1 MQRLRDF
8 VRREVVLVVAIVLAA
23 ASCIAVPPD
32 AAYSAYI
39 DWHTL
44 ALLFCLMAVVA
55 GLRSLGVLDSMG
67 KWLVSRAKSQR
78 AIAFALV
85 GIVFF
90 ASMAVTNDVALIT
103 FVPLALVTLRAAGM
117 EGHALLVAAL
127 MTVAANLGS
136 MLTPVGNPQ
145 NLYLFT
151 ASGMSVSRFL
161 SLMAPYTGLSAALLG
176 GCILV
181 LFRSKPCCGEEA
193 GKNKGCVR
201 GAADGEEIVSRSCWS
216 DGAAHEFANGVR
228 KDAAPAPLWRCSCGR
243 LAIYLVLFCI
253 CLLAVAGIV
262 DVRIVLAVVIAAVA
276 LTDAE
281 QLRRVDFAL
290 LLTFVALFVFV
301 GNMVRIP
308 LVHDAVAGLVTKCG
322 HRSSRREPGGQQC
335 PRGRAALRVHEP
347 MGRPHR
353 GHEPWRAWDTHRLDG
368 EPYHLQ
374 GDLYRPRGGENTLS
388 QSIYAG
394 QRGVSGGFA
403 RACPAFWPIVAQ
415 QTKRLPSWDRA
426 CWRQPRYDLHFG

>member
-1 MQRLRDF
+1 MQRLRNF

-117 EGHALLVAAL
+117 EGRALLVAAL

-161 SLMAPYTGLSAALLG
+161 SLMAPYTGL
-176 GCILV
+176 
-181 LFRSKPCCGEEA
+181 CC
-193 GKNKGCVR
+193 
-201 GAADGEEIVSRSCWS
+201 
-216 DGAAHEFANGVR
+216 
-228 KDAAPAPLWRCSCGR
+228 
-243 LAIYLVLFCI
+243 
-253 CLLAVAGIV
+253 
-262 DVRIVLAVVIAAVA
+262 
-276 LTDAE
+276 
-281 QLRRVDFAL
+281 
-290 LLTFVALFVFV
+290 
-301 GNMVRIP
+301 
-308 LVHDAVAGLVTKCG
+308 
-322 HRSSRREPGGQQC
+322 
-335 PRGRAALRVHEP
+335 
-347 MGRPHR
+347 
-353 GHEPWRAWDTHRLDG
+353 
-368 EPYHLQ
+368 
-374 GDLYRPRGGENTLS
+374 
-388 QSIYAG
+388 
-394 QRGVSGGFA
+394 
-403 RACPAFWPIVAQ
+403 
-415 QTKRLPSWDRA
+415 
-426 CWRQPRYDLHFG
+426 

>member
-8 VRREVVLVVAIVLAA
+8 VRREVVLVVAAVLAA

-32 AAYSAYI
+32 AAYSSYI

-44 ALLFCLMAVVA
+44 VLLFCLMAVVA

-90 ASMAVTNDVALIT
+90 ASMAVTNDVTLIT

-117 EGHALLVAAL
+117 EARVLLVAAL

-151 ASGMSVSRFL
+151 ASRMSVSRFL
-161 SLMAPYTGLSAALLG
+161 SLTAPYTVLSAVLLT
-176 GCILV
+176 GCVIA
-181 LFRSKPCCGEEA
+181 LFRAKPCCGEEV
-193 GKNKGCVR
+193 GKNEGCVR
-201 GAADGEEIVSRSCWS
+201 GVAGGGEIVSRSCWS
-216 DGAAHEFANGVR
+216 DGAANEFANEAR
-228 KDAAPAPLWRCSCGR
+228 ENAAPAPLWRCSCGR
-243 LAIYLVLFCI
+243 LAIYLALFCI

-308 LVHDAVAGLVTKCG
+308 LVHDAVAGLVGQNAVIAAVGASQVVSNVPAAVLLSGFTSQWDALIVG
-322 HRSSRREPGGQQC
+322 TNLGGLGTLIASMASLITFKAISI
-335 PRGRAALRVHEP
+335 GRVGAKMRYLKVF
-347 MGRPHR
+347 
-353 GHEPWRAWDTHRLDG
+353 
-368 EPYHLQ
+368 
-374 GDLYRPRGGENTLS
+374 TL
-388 QSIYAG
+388 
-394 QRGVSGGFA
+394 VNVVFLTVLLGFA
-403 RACPAFWPIVAQ
+403 LLF
-415 QTKRLPSWDRA
+415 
-426 CWRQPRYDLHFG
+426 DL

>member
-1 MQRLRDF
+1 
-8 VRREVVLVVAIVLAA
+8 
-23 ASCIAVPPD
+23 
-32 AAYSAYI
+32 
-39 DWHTL
+39 
-44 ALLFCLMAVVA
+44 
-55 GLRSLGVLDSMG
+55 
-67 KWLVSRAKSQR
+67 
-78 AIAFALV
+78 
-85 GIVFF
+85 
-90 ASMAVTNDVALIT
+90 
-103 FVPLALVTLRAAGM
+103 M

-193 GKNKGCVR
+193 GKNEGCIR
-201 GAADGEEIVSRSCWS
+201 GAADGGEIVSRSCWS
-216 DGAAHEFANGVR
+216 DGAAHEFANGAR
-228 KDAAPAPLWRCSCGR
+228 EDAAPAPLWRCSCGR

-262 DVRIVLAVVIAAVA
+262 DVRIVLAVVIATVA

-308 LVHDAVAGLVTKCG
+308 LVHDAVAGLVGQNAVIAAVGASQVVSNVPAAVLLSGFTSQWDALIVG
-322 HRSSRREPGGQQC
+322 TNLGGLGTLIASMASLITFKAISI
-335 PRGRAALRVHEP
+335 GRVGAKMRYLKVFTLVNVVFLVAL
-347 MGRPHR
+347 
-353 GHEPWRAWDTHRLDG
+353 L
-368 EPYHLQ
+368 
-374 GDLYRPRGGENTLS
+374 
-388 QSIYAG
+388 
-394 QRGVSGGFA
+394 GFS
-403 RACPAFWPIVAQ
+403 
-415 QTKRLPSWDRA
+415 L
-426 CWRQPRYDLHFG
+426 LFGL

>member
-1 MQRLRDF
+1 MQHLRDF

-151 ASGMSVSRFL
+151 ASGMSVPRFL

-201 GAADGEEIVSRSCWS
+201 SAARGGEIVSRSCWS

-228 KDAAPAPLWRCSCGR
+228 EAAPAPLWRCSCGR

-262 DVRIVLAVVIAAVA
+262 DVRIVLAVVIATVA

-308 LVHDAVAGLVTKCG
+308 LVHDAVAGLVGRNAVIAAVGASQVVSNVPAAVLLSGFTG
-322 HRSSRREPGGQQC
+322 QWDALIVGTNLGGLGTLIASMASLITFKAISI
-335 PRGRAALRVHEP
+335 GRVGAKMRYLRVFSLVNVVFLAAL
-347 MGRPHR
+347 
-353 GHEPWRAWDTHRLDG
+353 L
-368 EPYHLQ
+368 
-374 GDLYRPRGGENTLS
+374 
-388 QSIYAG
+388 
-394 QRGVSGGFA
+394 GFA
-403 RACPAFWPIVAQ
+403 
-415 QTKRLPSWDRA
+415 L
-426 CWRQPRYDLHFG
+426 LFGL

>member
-1 MQRLRDF
+1 
-8 VRREVVLVVAIVLAA
+8 
-23 ASCIAVPPD
+23 
-32 AAYSAYI
+32 
-39 DWHTL
+39 
-44 ALLFCLMAVVA
+44 
-55 GLRSLGVLDSMG
+55 
-67 KWLVSRAKSQR
+67 
-78 AIAFALV
+78 
-85 GIVFF
+85 
-90 ASMAVTNDVALIT
+90 
-103 FVPLALVTLRAAGM
+103 
-117 EGHALLVAAL
+117 

-201 GAADGEEIVSRSCWS
+201 GAADGDESSRGRAGPRRPRDS
-216 DGAAHEFANGVR
+216 ANEAR
-228 KDAAPAPLWRCSCGR
+228 EAAAPAPLWKCSCGR
-243 LAIYLVLFCI
+243 LAIYLALFCI

-281 QLRRVDFAL
+281 QLRRVDFTL

-308 LVHDAVAGLVTKCG
+308 LVHDAVAGLVEQNAVIAAVGASQVISNVPAAVLLSGFTSQWDALIVG
-322 HRSSRREPGGQQC
+322 TNLGGLGTLVASMASLITFKAISI
-335 PRGRAALRVHEP
+335 GRAGAKIHYLKVFTQVNVVFLAAL
-347 MGRPHR
+347 
-353 GHEPWRAWDTHRLDG
+353 L
-368 EPYHLQ
+368 
-374 GDLYRPRGGENTLS
+374 
-388 QSIYAG
+388 
-394 QRGVSGGFA
+394 GFA
-403 RACPAFWPIVAQ
+403 LLF
-415 QTKRLPSWDRA
+415 
-426 CWRQPRYDLHFG
+426 DL

>member
-8 VRREVVLVVAIVLAA
+8 VRREVVLVVAVVLAA

-32 AAYSAYI
+32 AAYSSYI

-117 EGHALLVAAL
+117 EGRALLVAAL

-161 SLMAPYTGLSAALLG
+161 LLMAPYTVLSAALLT
-176 GCILV
+176 GCIFV
-181 LFRSKPCCGEEA
+181 LFRSKPCCGEKA
-193 GKNKGCVR
+193 GKNEGCVR
-201 GAADGEEIVSRSCWS
+201 GAAGGGEVVPRSCWS
-216 DGAAHEFANGVR
+216 DGAAPDSAYERPAKPPPLHPCGNV
-228 KDAAPAPLWRCSCGR
+228 AADVLQFTWCCSASACS
-243 LAIYLVLFCI
+243 
-253 CLLAVAGIV
+253 
-262 DVRIVLAVVIAAVA
+262 
-276 LTDAE
+276 
-281 QLRRVDFAL
+281 QLRE
-290 LLTFVALFVFV
+290 
-301 GNMVRIP
+301 
-308 LVHDAVAGLVTKCG
+308 
-322 HRSSRREPGGQQC
+322 SSMC
-335 PRGRAALRVHEP
+335 A
-347 MGRPHR
+347 
-353 GHEPWRAWDTHRLDG
+353 
-368 EPYHLQ
+368 
-374 GDLYRPRGGENTLS
+374 
-388 QSIYAG
+388 
-394 QRGVSGGFA
+394 
-403 RACPAFWPIVAQ
+403 
-415 QTKRLPSWDRA
+415 
-426 CWRQPRYDLHFG
+426 

>member
-1 MQRLRDF
+1 
-8 VRREVVLVVAIVLAA
+8 
-23 ASCIAVPPD
+23 
-32 AAYSAYI
+32 
-39 DWHTL
+39 
-44 ALLFCLMAVVA
+44 
-55 GLRSLGVLDSMG
+55 
-67 KWLVSRAKSQR
+67 
-78 AIAFALV
+78 
-85 GIVFF
+85 
-90 ASMAVTNDVALIT
+90 
-103 FVPLALVTLRAAGM
+103 
-117 EGHALLVAAL
+117 

-216 DGAAHEFANGVR
+216 DGAAHEFANGVCE
-228 KDAAPAPLWRCSCGR
+228 DAAPAPLWRCSCGR
-243 LAIYLVLFCI
+243 LAIYLALFCI

-308 LVHDAVAGLVTKCG
+308 LVHDAVAGLVGQNAVIAAVGASQVVSNVPAAVLLSGFTSQWDALIVG
-322 HRSSRREPGGQQC
+322 TNLGGLGTLIASMASLITFKAISI
-335 PRGRAALRVHEP
+335 GRVGAKMRYLKVFTLVNVVFLVAL
-347 MGRPHR
+347 
-353 GHEPWRAWDTHRLDG
+353 L
-368 EPYHLQ
+368 
-374 GDLYRPRGGENTLS
+374 
-388 QSIYAG
+388 
-394 QRGVSGGFA
+394 GFS
-403 RACPAFWPIVAQ
+403 
-415 QTKRLPSWDRA
+415 L
-426 CWRQPRYDLHFG
+426 LFGL

>member
-103 FVPLALVTLRAAGM
+103 FVPFALVTLRAAGM

-151 ASGMSVSRFL
+151 ASGGCRFPASCRSWPPTRDFPQRFWVGAFLCCSGRSLVAGKRLARTRAAFGSLLMGEKSSRDRAGP
-161 SLMAPYTGLSAALLG
+161 MAPRMSSRIGFARMPPL
-176 GCILV
+176 
-181 LFRSKPCCGEEA
+181 RPCG
-193 GKNKGCVR
+193 
-201 GAADGEEIVSRSCWS
+201 
-216 DGAAHEFANGVR
+216 
-228 KDAAPAPLWRCSCGR
+228 DAAAGVLQFTWRCSASVCS
-243 LAIYLVLFCI
+243 
-253 CLLAVAGIV
+253 
-262 DVRIVLAVVIAAVA
+262 
-276 LTDAE
+276 
-281 QLRRVDFAL
+281 QLRE
-290 LLTFVALFVFV
+290 
-301 GNMVRIP
+301 
-308 LVHDAVAGLVTKCG
+308 
-322 HRSSRREPGGQQC
+322 SSMC
-335 PRGRAALRVHEP
+335 A
-347 MGRPHR
+347 
-353 GHEPWRAWDTHRLDG
+353 
-368 EPYHLQ
+368 
-374 GDLYRPRGGENTLS
+374 
-388 QSIYAG
+388 
-394 QRGVSGGFA
+394 
-403 RACPAFWPIVAQ
+403 
-415 QTKRLPSWDRA
+415 
-426 CWRQPRYDLHFG
+426 

>member
-67 KWLVSRAKSQR
+67 KWLVSRAKSQC
-78 AIAFALV
+78 AIASALV

-117 EGHALLVAAL
+117 EGRALLVAAL

-161 SLMAPYTGLSAALLG
+161 SLMAPYTGLSTALLG

-181 LFRSKPCCGEEA
+181 LFRSKPCCGEKA
-193 GKNKGCVR
+193 GKNEGYVQ
-201 GAADGEEIVSRSCWS
+201 GAAGGGEVVPRSCWS
-216 DGAAHEFANGVR
+216 DGAANEFANEAR
-228 KDAAPAPLWRCSCGR
+228 ENAAAPAPLWRRCRGR

-253 CLLAVAGIV
+253 CLLAVAGII

-281 QLRRVDFAL
+281 QLRRVDYAL
-290 LLTFVALFVFV
+290 LLTFAALFVFV
-301 GNMVRIP
+301 GNMVRVP
-308 LVHDAVAGLVTKCG
+308 LVHDAVAGLVGQNAVIAAVGASQVVSNVPAAVLLSGFTSQWDALIVG
-322 HRSSRREPGGQQC
+322 TNLGGLGTLIASMASLITFKAISI
-335 PRGRAALRVHEP
+335 GRVGAKMRYLKVF
-347 MGRPHR
+347 
-353 GHEPWRAWDTHRLDG
+353 
-368 EPYHLQ
+368 
-374 GDLYRPRGGENTLS
+374 TL
-388 QSIYAG
+388 
-394 QRGVSGGFA
+394 VNVVFLTVLLGFA
-403 RACPAFWPIVAQ
+403 LLVG
-415 QTKRLPSWDRA
+415 L
-426 CWRQPRYDLHFG
+426 

>member
-1 MQRLRDF
+1 MQRLRNF
-8 VRREVVLVVAIVLAA
+8 VRREVVLVVAVAFAA
-23 ASCIAVPPD
+23 VSCIAVPPD
-32 AAYSAYI
+32 AAYSSYI

-90 ASMAVTNDVALIT
+90 VSMAVTNDVALIT

-117 EGHALLVAAL
+117 EGRAFLVAAL

-151 ASGMSVSRFL
+151 ASGMSISRFL
-161 SLMAPYTGLSAALLG
+161 LLMAPYTVLSAALLT
-176 GCILV
+176 GCIFV
-181 LFRSKPCCGEEA
+181 LFRSKPCCGEKA
-193 GKNKGCVR
+193 GRGGGCGR
-201 GAADGEEIVSRSCWS
+201 GTAGGGEVAMRACRS
-216 DGAAHEFANGVR
+216 DGAAREFANGVR
-228 KDAAPAPLWRCSCGR
+228 ETAAPAPLWGCHRRR

-262 DVRIVLAVVIAAVA
+262 DVRIVLAVVIVTVA

-308 LVHDAVAGLVTKCG
+308 FVHDAVAGLVGQNAVIAAVGASQVVSNVPAAVLLSGFTSQWDALIVG
-322 HRSSRREPGGQQC
+322 TNLGGLGTLIASMASLITFKAISI
-335 PRGRAALRVHEP
+335 GRVGAKMRYFKVF
-347 MGRPHR
+347 
-353 GHEPWRAWDTHRLDG
+353 
-368 EPYHLQ
+368 
-374 GDLYRPRGGENTLS
+374 TLVNVVFL
-388 QSIYAG
+388 A
-394 QRGVSGGFA
+394 VLLGFA
-403 RACPAFWPIVAQ
+403 
-415 QTKRLPSWDRA
+415 L
-426 CWRQPRYDLHFG
+426 LFGL

>member
-1 MQRLRDF
+1 M
-8 VRREVVLVVAIVLAA
+8 RREIVLVAAIVLAA

-85 GIVFF
+85 GIAFF

-117 EGHALLVAAL
+117 EGRALLVAAL

-161 SLMAPYTGLSAALLG
+161 LLMAPYTGLSAALLG

-201 GAADGEEIVSRSCWS
+201 GAADGEENVSRSCWS
-216 DGAAHEFANGVR
+216 DGAAPDSANEACEA
-228 KDAAPAPLWRCSCGR
+228 AAPAPLWRCSCGR

-253 CLLAVAGIV
+253 CLLAVAGVV
-262 DVRIVLAVVIAAVA
+262 DVRIVLAVVIATVA

-281 QLRRVDFAL
+281 
-290 LLTFVALFVFV
+290 
-301 GNMVRIP
+301 
-308 LVHDAVAGLVTKCG
+308 
-322 HRSSRREPGGQQC
+322 
-335 PRGRAALRVHEP
+335 
-347 MGRPHR
+347 
-353 GHEPWRAWDTHRLDG
+353 
-368 EPYHLQ
+368 
-374 GDLYRPRGGENTLS
+374 
-388 QSIYAG
+388 
-394 QRGVSGGFA
+394 
-403 RACPAFWPIVAQ
+403 
-415 QTKRLPSWDRA
+415 
-426 CWRQPRYDLHFG
+426 

>member
-8 VRREVVLVVAIVLAA
+8 VRREVVLVVAAVLAA

-32 AAYSAYI
+32 AAYSSYI

-117 EGHALLVAAL
+117 EGRALLVAAL

-161 SLMAPYTGLSAALLG
+161 LLMAPYTVLSAALLT
-176 GCILV
+176 GCIFV
-181 LFRSKPCCGEEA
+181 LFRSKSCCGEDV
-193 GKNKGCVR
+193 GRGDGCAR
-201 GAADGEEIVSRSCWS
+201 GAAGGGEAAMRACWS
-216 DGAAHEFANGVR
+216 DGPTREFANGVR
-228 KDAAPAPLWRCSCGR
+228 ENAAPAPLWGLHRGR
-243 LAIYLVLFCI
+243 LTIYLALFCI
-253 CLLAVAGIV
+253 CLLAVARIV
-262 DVRIVLAVVIAAVA
+262 DVRIVLAVVIVTVA

-308 LVHDAVAGLVTKCG
+308 LVHDAVAGFVGQNAVIAAVGASQVVSNVPAAVLLSGFTSQWDALIVGTNLGGLGTLIASMASLITFKAISIGRVGAKMRYFKVFTLVNVVFL
-322 HRSSRREPGGQQC
+322 
-335 PRGRAALRVHEP
+335 AVL
-347 MGRPHR
+347 
-353 GHEPWRAWDTHRLDG
+353 L
-368 EPYHLQ
+368 
-374 GDLYRPRGGENTLS
+374 
-388 QSIYAG
+388 
-394 QRGVSGGFA
+394 GFA
-403 RACPAFWPIVAQ
+403 
-415 QTKRLPSWDRA
+415 L
-426 CWRQPRYDLHFG
+426 LFGL

>member
-8 VRREVVLVVAIVLAA
+8 VRREVVLVVAVVLAA

-32 AAYSAYI
+32 AAYSSYI
-39 DWHTL
+39 DPRTL

-85 GIVFF
+85 GIAFF

-117 EGHALLVAAL
+117 EGRALLVAAL

-161 SLMAPYTGLSAALLG
+161 LLMAPYTVLSAALLTG
-176 GCILV
+176 YIFV
-181 LFRSKPCCGEEA
+181 LFRSKPCCGEKA
-193 GKNKGCVR
+193 GKNEGCVR
-201 GAADGEEIVSRSCWS
+201 GAAGGGEVVPRSCWS
-216 DGAAHEFANGVR
+216 DSAAPDSANEAR
-228 KDAAPAPLWRCSCGR
+228 EAAAPAPLWKCSCGR
-243 LAIYLVLFCI
+243 LTIYLALFCI

-262 DVRIVLAVVIAAVA
+262 DVRIVLAVVIVTVA

-308 LVHDAVAGLVTKCG
+308 LVHDAVAGLVGQNAVIAAVGASQVVSNVPAAVLLSGFTSQWDALIVG
-322 HRSSRREPGGQQC
+322 TNLGGLGTLIASMASLITFKAISI
-335 PRGRAALRVHEP
+335 GRVGAKMRYFKVF
-347 MGRPHR
+347 
-353 GHEPWRAWDTHRLDG
+353 
-368 EPYHLQ
+368 
-374 GDLYRPRGGENTLS
+374 TLVNVVFL
-388 QSIYAG
+388 A
-394 QRGVSGGFA
+394 VLLGFA
-403 RACPAFWPIVAQ
+403 
-415 QTKRLPSWDRA
+415 L
-426 CWRQPRYDLHFG
+426 LFGL

>member
-1 MQRLRDF
+1 M
-8 VRREVVLVVAIVLAA
+8 RREVVLVVAVVLAA

-32 AAYSAYI
+32 TAYSSYI

-44 ALLFCLMAVVA
+44 SLLFCLMAVVA

-117 EGHALLVAAL
+117 EGRALLVAAL

-161 SLMAPYTGLSAALLG
+161 LLMAPYTVLSAALLT

-193 GKNKGCVR
+193 GKNEGCVR
-201 GAADGEEIVSRSCWS
+201 GAAGGGEVVPRSCWS
-216 DGAAHEFANGVR
+216 DGAAPDSANETR
-228 KDAAPAPLWRCSCGR
+228 ETAAPAPLLGCHRGC
-243 LAIYLVLFCI
+243 LTIYLALFCI

-262 DVRIVLAVVIAAVA
+262 DVRVVLAIVIATVA
-276 LTDAE
+276 LTDAA
-281 QLRRVDFAL
+281 QLRRVDYAL

-308 LVHDAVAGLVTKCG
+308 LVHDAVAGLVGQNAIVAAVGASQVISNVPAAVLLSGFTSQWDALIVG
-322 HRSSRREPGGQQC
+322 TNLGGLGTLIASMASLITFKAISI
-335 PRGRAALRVHEP
+335 GRVGAN
-347 MGRPHR
+347 
-353 GHEPWRAWDTHRLDG
+353 
-368 EPYHLQ
+368 LQ
-374 GDLYRPRGGENTLS
+374 YIKVFTLVNVVFLA
-388 QSIYAG
+388 ILL
-394 QRGVSGGFA
+394 GFA
-403 RACPAFWPIVAQ
+403 
-415 QTKRLPSWDRA
+415 L
-426 CWRQPRYDLHFG
+426 LFGL